1 MTVHMTIKNLLV
13 CVEKTQLAGLDW
25 LGIYLLFD
33 VCVCDITGET
43 SAWNIQLLAISPPC
57 VPQIWLLSIG
67 VIMNLFIYLL
77 TDAAV
82 HSLYQQFSI
91 SDSGWS
97 GFVHM
102 LFYQDWMANEHQ
114 LDSLCNQSHLSVL
127 FFSRPRSEGWPHH
140 GCTFSIY
147 LCPLSFWLSTSW
159 CCPSRQCVVFLACV
173 HLTLFLA
180 WSLSLGNY
188 YFFFWPRYSILRE
201 EKLCYAKTRYENK
214 LEWSLLLLLLHKTIK
229 K

>member
-1 MTVHMTIKNLLV
+1 MPLAVSANRDHRHGNELSPVACPGRGIHHTSPTDGCIHRLTVGCHKDHLI
-13 CVEKTQLAGLDW
+13 
-25 LGIYLLFD
+25 
-33 VCVCDITGET
+33 DIDHSCSAPGQRGE
-43 SAWNIQLLAISPPC
+43 
-57 VPQIWLLSIG
+57 
-67 VIMNLFIYLL
+67 
-77 TDAAV
+77 
-82 HSLYQQFSI
+82 
-91 SDSGWS
+91 
-97 GFVHM
+97 
-102 LFYQDWMANEHQ
+102 
-114 LDSLCNQSHLSVL
+114 SVL
-127 FFSRPRSEGWPHH
+127 FFSHPRSEGWPHH